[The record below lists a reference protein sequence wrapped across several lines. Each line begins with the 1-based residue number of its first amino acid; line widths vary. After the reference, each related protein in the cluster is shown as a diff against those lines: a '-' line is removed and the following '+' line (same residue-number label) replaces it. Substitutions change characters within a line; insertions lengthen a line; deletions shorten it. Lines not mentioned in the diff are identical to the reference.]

1 MSGVKIRSPT
11 TVFLHRARLIFM
23 LTAVIPTIFMTVIG
37 IVLVVTGAK
46 TIAVVGGILVLALCG
61 TALAGYVLGT
71 MFVTRGA
78 SLAAVQNEFLSSV
91 SHEVR
96 TPLTSIRMFIETLRE
111 GRVTDPA
118 ETQRCLAIVHQELG
132 RLDGLVGKLSTLSRI
147 ESRHTAFDRRAVT
160 VSEIVKEALA
170 ALDAL
175 RLGAEMELHVD
186 VEPGLVVKGDGA
198 ALSQAVA
205 NLLANAWKYTP
216 AENKRIDVKAAA
228 DASHVTIEV
237 ADNGPGVS
245 LEEREIIFEKF
256 QRGSAAAGNGP
267 VGTGLGLA
275 VVRAIVSAH
284 GGKVDV
290 RGDTERGAAF
300 RIVLPR
306 SRAEMAA

>member
-1 MSGVKIRSPT
+1 M
-11 TVFLHRARLIFM
+11 FLHRARLIFM

-37 IVLVVTGAK
+37 IVLIVTGAK
-46 TIAVVGGILVLALCG
+46 TIGVVGGILVLALCA
-61 TALAGYVLGT
+61 TALAGYALGT

-118 ETQRCLAIVHQELG
+118 ETQRCLTIVHQELG

-147 ESRHTAFDRRAVT
+147 ESRHTAFDRRAVA
-160 VSEIVKEALA
+160 VSEIVSEALV

-175 RLGAEMELHVD
+175 RLGAEMELHVA

-216 AENKRIDVKAAA
+216 ADGKRIDVKATA

-245 LEEREIIFEKF
+245 LEEREVIFEKF
-256 QRGSAAAGNGP
+256 QRGSAAAGNGT

-290 RGDTERGAAF
+290 RGDTARGAAF

-306 SRAEMAA
+306 SRSEMAA